1 MDTRGLLVMYQM
13 GGGKSHLAVHIAI
26 ENMSGQSGRGVI
38 MLQSKS
44 LEANMRGAIE
54 KYIKIRTA
62 EEPDFYLARLPP
74 ADLSA
79 WIDRNFTFVS
89 ANASNMIDQ
98 LARKTQ
104 DDMFGNISRLSTLDG
119 KLLIVDEAHNLF
131 RSITNGGKNAL
142 ALYDLIM
149 RSSNLKCV
157 FLTGTPIANDVFEI
171 VPCFNML
178 GSMRPKTPILP
189 ETYREFYTLY
199 VDKAAKKMKS
209 RGHLQNRLLGLIS
222 SFSHSNPPVA
232 GQSQPAEFPEQKP
245 TVMRFVHMSRDQYVA
260 YNLARDKEA
269 MEGMGRKGGPAQE
282 PAAMTKPRSKSSS
295 TYRVRSRQLSNVA
308 FAVEGEQ
315 SRAPTDE
322 EAPKFAQM
330 YADIENHRGQLGLAY
345 SQFTGAGGLKS
356 FEAYLQAR
364 GWRRYEI
371 SLVPRRGGSQ
381 STLTPS
387 EFVEIVERQV
397 AAYGG
402 SHVVGGSHFVGGSHV
417 SSSDSE
423 SVPSNPSFTVHA
435 RYATDADTAAIK
447 LVFPEYEP
455 ASENI
460 VITEDDQ
467 VVGYVTKDTLGEIL
481 KTRGAHADLVARASQ
496 SVKFGHAKTLA
507 AKLLVPHTDFEP
519 MQPIN
524 MFTISGGD
532 PTDINA
538 ILSESSTR
546 EPEIDPEIEAAAAQ
560 IDVSELADSYK
571 PSRQRYYCVISG
583 EVDPSIRAE
592 LQAVFNN
599 DANAHG
605 EIIDLILTSSTGA
618 EGLDLKRLR
627 YVMMMEAYWNPSRE
641 KQLFARGVRNDSH
654 KDMPEAEKNV
664 TPYVYL
670 AIPPLDETLPG
681 KAVREIKTI
690 TDVVETYTPT
700 TDIELYTESVA
711 GEELIKDCI
720 GLLNEISIEC
730 TLLTDTSSCRMCS
743 PTDEPLWTDDP
754 ARDSTRVDPC
764 RPATSVTVRA
774 KPIMVDGIMYQYSVS
789 TGVFGWTVYEF
800 ADDIKAWV
808 AMPESDARFMT
819 VIAAIEM
826 EEGSE

>member
-1 MDTRGLLVMYQM
+1 
-13 GGGKSHLAVHIAI
+13 
-26 ENMSGQSGRGVI
+26 
-38 MLQSKS
+38 
-44 LEANMRGAIE
+44 
-54 KYIKIRTA
+54 
-62 EEPDFYLARLPP
+62 
-74 ADLSA
+74 
-79 WIDRNFTFVS
+79 
-89 ANASNMIDQ
+89 
-98 LARKTQ
+98 
-104 DDMFGNISRLSTLDG
+104 
-119 KLLIVDEAHNLF
+119 
-131 RSITNGGKNAL
+131 
-142 ALYDLIM
+142 
-149 RSSNLKCV
+149 
-157 FLTGTPIANDVFEI
+157 
-171 VPCFNML
+171 
-178 GSMRPKTPILP
+178 
-189 ETYREFYTLY
+189 
-199 VDKAAKKMKS
+199 MKS

-269 MEGMGRKGGPAQE
+269 MEGLGRKGGPAQE

-308 FAVEGEQ
+308 FAAEGEQ

-330 YADIENHRGQLGLAY
+330 YADIESHRGQLGLAY

-371 SLVPRRGGSQ
+371 SLAPRRGGAD
-381 STLTPS
+381 LTPT

-397 AAYGG
+397 AAFNGSGSHYTGG
-402 SHVVGGSHFVGGSHV
+402 SGAGSG

-423 SVPSNPSFTVHA
+423 SEPVTQSFTVHA

-496 SVKFGHAKTLA
+496 SVKFGHARTVA

-532 PTDINA
+532 PTTETTDINA
-538 ILSESSTR
+538 ILTSDHVQES
-546 EPEIDPEIEAAAAQ
+546 EIDPEIEAAAAQ

-571 PSRQRYYCVISG
+571 PLRQRYYCVISG

-592 LQAVFNN
+592 LQSVFNN

-670 AIPPLDETLPG
+670 AIPPRDETLPG
-681 KAVREIKTI
+681 KAVREIKNI

-730 TLLTDTSSCRMCS
+730 TLLTDTSACRMCS

-774 KPIMVDGIMYQYSVS
+774 KPIMVDSMMYQYSAS
-789 TGVFGWTVYEF
+789 GSVFGWTVYEF

-826 EEGSE
+826 EEGE